1 MPYHPDVKIAESF
14 YKDANKK
21 LLVWDFTKKA
31 PQKMKKQVF
40 TTLHYFIE
48 HAANRE
54 RMHAQLGGL
63 LRLYDFCVKEQIEDL
78 EKMELEQI
86 ERFKETL
93 GSDYQKH
100 CYAGVTAWCGNE
112 NLGYLNT

>member
-1 MPYHPDVKIAESF
+1 MGLYERKHHRR
-14 YKDANKK
+14 
-21 LLVWDFTKKA
+21 
-31 PQKMKKQVF
+31 MKKQVF

-86 ERFKETL
+86 ERFKET
-93 GSDYQKH
+93 
-100 CYAGVTAWCGNE
+100 AGK
-112 NLGYLNT
+112 